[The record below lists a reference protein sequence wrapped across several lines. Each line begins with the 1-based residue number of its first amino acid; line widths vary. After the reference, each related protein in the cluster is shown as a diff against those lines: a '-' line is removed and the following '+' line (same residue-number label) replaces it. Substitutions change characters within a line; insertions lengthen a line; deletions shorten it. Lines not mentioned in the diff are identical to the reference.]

1 MSAQK
6 LRHPREGRGEPGER
20 HRDGAAFAVATQGAN
35 YSQQVATLVTR
46 QALDAE
52 RSVAA
57 YVCGFRLRS
66 SAARAGDTVSGR
78 DLPETVSDAH
88 VDDLPL

>member
-1 MSAQK
+1 MSIDSAS
-6 LRHPREGRGEPGER
+6 L
-20 HRDGAAFAVATQGAN
+20 AAFAVATQGAN

-57 YVCGFRLRS
+57 YVAETANIPAPPPPGQ
-66 SAARAGDTVSGR
+66 GQIVDVS
-78 DLPETVSDAH
+78 V
-88 VDDLPL
+88 